1 VSEYDGPEVVGVDLH
16 RRRSVIVR
24 QSASGERLGV
34 RRIVNDPAGLMAEI
48 GKAGPSPRVVLE
60 ATYGWYWA
68 ADALAEAG
76 AEVHLAH
83 PLGVKGFTYR
93 RVKND
98 VRDASDLAD
107 LLRMGR
113 LPESWI
119 APPAVR
125 ELRELVRH
133 RIKLVHW
140 RSGLK
145 AGVHAVLAKQGV
157 LLPVSDVFG
166 VRGRRLLMQARLD
179 APYRARV
186 NSLCRLIEA
195 CDWEIDLAAKLV
207 SQRLAHDPGYRVI
220 QQLPGVGPVLAAVMV
235 AEIGEVT
242 RFTSARHLCSWAGLT
257 PKHRESDTRVHRGR
271 VTKQGSPLLRWA
283 AIEAVQ
289 KIPADAGWL
298 VCTRATIA
306 ERRGKQIATV
316 AVARKLLTLVF
327 YGLRDGHI
335 RALQQQQQKAVG

>member
-1 VSEYDGPEVVGVDLH
+1 MSEYGGPQVVGIDLH

-24 QSASGERLGV
+24 QTLAGEQLGV
-34 RRIVNDPAGLMAEI
+34 ARIVNDPAELVTEI
-48 GKAGPSPRVVLE
+48 GKAGPNPEVVLE

-68 ADALAEAG
+68 VDVLAEAG
-76 AEVHLAH
+76 ARVHLAH
-83 PLGVKGFTYR
+83 PLGIKGFTYR

-113 LPESWI
+113 LPEAWI
-119 APPAVR
+119 APPVVR

-133 RIKLVHW
+133 RIKLVHA
-140 RSGLK
+140 RSGFK

-157 LLPVSDVFG
+157 HLPVSDVFG
-166 VRGRRLLMQARLD
+166 VKGRVLLKQAPLD

-186 NSLCRLIEA
+186 NSLCRLIG
-195 CDWEIDLAAKLV
+195 EIDLAAKLII
-207 SQRLAHDPGYRVI
+207 QRLAHHPGYRVI
-220 QQLPGVGPVLAAVMV
+220 QQLPGVGPMLAAVMV
-235 AEIGEVT
+235 AEIGDPH

-257 PKHRESDTRVHRGR
+257 PKHRESDTKVHRGR

-298 VCTRATIA
+298 TSTKTGIA
-306 ERRGKQIATV
+306 ERRGRHVATV
-316 AVARKLLTLVF
+316 AVARKLLTLV
-327 YGLRDGHI
+327 YCGLRDGHI
-335 RALQQQQQKAVG
+335 RALTQAKAAA

>member
-1 VSEYDGPEVVGVDLH
+1 MSEYAGPQVVGVDLH
-16 RRRSVIVR
+16 RRRSVLVR
-24 QSASGERLGV
+24 QSESGERLGV
-34 RRIVNDPAGLMAEI
+34 RRIVNDPVELMVEI
-48 GKAGPSPRVVLE
+48 GKCGRNPRVVVE

-68 ADALAEAG
+68 VDVLAEAG

-98 VRDASDLAD
+98 VRDAADLAD

-113 LPESWI
+113 LPEAWI
-119 APPAVR
+119 APPQVR

-140 RSGLK
+140 RSALK
-145 AGVHAVLAKQGV
+145 ASVHAVLAKQGV
-157 LLPVSDVFG
+157 HLPVSDVFG
-166 VRGRRLLMQARLD
+166 VRGRLLLKQAPLE

-195 CDWEIDLAAKLV
+195 CDWEIDLAAKLIG
-207 SQRLAHDPGYRVI
+207 QRLAHDPGYQVI
-220 QQLPGVGPVLAAVMV
+220 QRLPGVGPALAAVFV
-235 AEIGEVT
+235 AEIGDVT
-242 RFTSARHLCSWAGLT
+242 RFPGPRPLCSWAGLT
-257 PKHRESDTRVHRGR
+257 PTHRESDTKVHRGR

-289 KIPADAGWL
+289 KIPTGAGGWL
-298 VCTRATIA
+298 TGTRDQIA
-306 ERRGKQIATV
+306 ARRGRQIATV
-316 AVARKLLTLVF
+316 AVARKLLTLIF

-335 RALQQQQQKAVG
+335 RALSPARREAG

>member
-1 VSEYDGPEVVGVDLH
+1 MGEYDGSQVVGVDLH
-16 RRRSVIVR
+16 RRRSVLVR
-24 QSASGERLGV
+24 QTASGERLAV
-34 RRIVNDPAGLMAEI
+34 RRIVNDPAVLMAEVA
-48 GKAGPSPRVVLE
+48 KAGPAPRVVLE

-68 ADALAEAG
+68 ADALAEVG

-98 VRDASDLAD
+98 VRDAGDLAD

-113 LPESWI
+113 LPEAWI

-125 ELRELVRH
+125 GLREVVRH
-133 RIKLVHW
+133 RAKLVNL

-145 AGVHAVLAKQGV
+145 ASVHAVLAKQGV
-157 LLPVSDVFG
+157 HLPVSDVFG
-166 VRGRRLLMQARLD
+166 VRGRLLLKQTSLD

-186 NSLCRLIEA
+186 NSLCRLIDA
-195 CDWEIDLAAKLV
+195 CTWEVDLAAKLLTG
-207 SQRLAHDPGYRVI
+207 RLADHAGYRVI

-257 PKHRESDTRVHRGR
+257 PKHRESDTTVHRGR

-289 KIPADAGWL
+289 KMPPDAGWL
-298 VCTRATIA
+298 VATREQITQ
-306 ERRGKQIATV
+306 RRGRQIATV

-335 RALQQQQQKAVG
+335 RALRPRREAG

>member
-1 VSEYDGPEVVGVDLH
+1 
-16 RRRSVIVR
+16 
-24 QSASGERLGV
+24 
-34 RRIVNDPAGLMAEI
+34 
-48 GKAGPSPRVVLE
+48 VVLE

-68 ADALAEAG
+68 VDALAEAG

-83 PLGVKGFTYR
+83 PLGVKGFSYR

-119 APPAVR
+119 APPEVR

-133 RIKLVHW
+133 RIKLVQW

-145 AGVHAVLAKQGV
+145 ASVHAVLAKQGV
-157 LLPVSDVFG
+157 LLAVSDVFG
-166 VRGRRLLMQARLD
+166 VRGRRLLAAAPLD
-179 APYRARV
+179 AAYRWRV
-186 NSLCRLIEA
+186 EALCRLIDTVTVEIEA
-195 CDWEIDLAAKLV
+195 AAEWITA
-207 SQRLAHDPGYRVI
+207 RLADHAGYRVI
-220 QQLPGVGPVLAAVMV
+220 QQLPGVGPVLAAVLV
-235 AEIGEVT
+235 AEIGDVT
-242 RFTSARHLCSWAGLT
+242 RFSSARHLCSWAGLT
-257 PKHRESDTRVHRGR
+257 PRHRESDTKVHRGR

-289 KIPADAGWL
+289 KMPADAGWL
-298 VCTRATIA
+298 VCTRTAIA
-306 ERRGKQIATV
+306 ERRGRQIATV
-316 AVARKLLTLVF
+316 AVARKLLTLIF

-335 RALQQQQQKAVG
+335 RALQQPREAG

>member
-1 VSEYDGPEVVGVDLH
+1 VCEYDGPQVVGIDLH

-24 QSASGERLGV
+24 QTEAGERLGV
-34 RRIVNDPAGLMAEI
+34 RRIVNDPAELLAEI
-48 GKAGPSPRVVLE
+48 GKAGRNPRVVVE

-68 ADALAEAG
+68 ADALVEAG

-98 VRDASDLAD
+98 VRDAGDLAD

-119 APPAVR
+119 APPEVR

-133 RIKLVHW
+133 RVKLVHW

-145 AGVHAVLAKQGV
+145 ASVHAVLAKQGL
-157 LLPVSDVFG
+157 LLPVSDIFG
-166 VRGRRLLMQARLD
+166 KRGRLLLAQAPLD
-179 APYRARV
+179 KPYRARV

-195 CDWEIDLAAKLV
+195 CTWEIDLAAALIAG
-207 SQRLAHDPGYRVI
+207 RLAHDRGYQVI
-220 QQLPGVGPVLAAVMV
+220 QQLPGVGPTLAAVFV
-235 AEIGEVT
+235 AEIGDVT
-242 RFTSARHLCSWAGLT
+242 RFAGPRPLCSWAGLT
-257 PKHRESDTRVHRGR
+257 PKHRESDTKVHRGR
-271 VTKQGSPLLRWA
+271 LTKQGSPLLRWA

-289 KIPADAGWL
+289 KMPADAGWL
-298 VCTRATIA
+298 VCTRDQIA
-306 ERRGKQIATV
+306 ERRGRQIATV
-316 AVARKLLTLVF
+316 AVARKLLTLIF

-335 RALQQQQQKAVG
+335 RALPAHQKVAG